1 MDEIINGDAYELIK
15 GIPDRSVD
23 LIVTDPPYEF
33 GSNHGSGIF
42 KTKMKGSTTYDEITA
57 NGLDKGIDAGRILPE
72 LKRVMKRTNIYIWC
86 NKDQIKAYL
95 DFFLGCNFE
104 VIIWGKSNPPPFVGG
119 HYLKDKEYCL
129 YFWERGVKNHITCE
143 RGRTVYMGKTNV
155 EDKKSYG
162 HPTIKPLPIIENLI
176 LNSSD
181 RGGGGP
187 RPILRERDH
196 MRGGEGARAPLH
208 RLRDRQALLGDKPIE
223 AGRGEGDTEGRRGGH
238 RADDVHMTVCAEE
251 VQKAYEAMR
260 SAPNYTSYKDRKRHY
275 ERLLR
280 KARREE
286 GWKRDK

>member
-15 GIPDRSVD
+15 SIPDKSVD
-23 LIVTDPPYEF
+23 LIVTDPPYDFGTASF
-33 GSNHGSGIF
+33 GSMAKKKPYTSEF
-42 KTKMKGSTTYDEITA
+42 KNFVTGFDLS
-57 NGLDKGIDAGRILPE
+57 ILNE
-72 LKRVMKRTNIYIWC
+72 MKRVMKRTNIYLWC

-129 YFWERGVKNHITCE
+129 YFWEQGVRNHITCE

-181 RGGGGP
+181 RGGV
-187 RPILRERDH
+187 ILDPFSGSGTTCVAAKELGRHYIGFEIDR
-196 MRGGEGARAPLH
+196 RYWEISQSRLAGAKEIR
-208 RLRDRQALLGDKPIE
+208 K
-223 AGRGEGDTEGRRGGH
+223 EGDSVIEQ
-238 RADDVHMTVCAEE
+238 M
-251 VQKAYEAMR
+251 
-260 SAPNYTSYKDRKRHY
+260 S
-275 ERLLR
+275 LF
-280 KARREE
+280 
-286 GWKRDK
+286 